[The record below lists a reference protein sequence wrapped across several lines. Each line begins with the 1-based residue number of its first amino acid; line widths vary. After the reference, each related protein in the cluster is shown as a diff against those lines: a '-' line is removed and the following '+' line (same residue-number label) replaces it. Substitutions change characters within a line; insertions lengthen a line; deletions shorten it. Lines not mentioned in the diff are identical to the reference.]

1 MTEIA
6 LTQPAG
12 PVPDSFPSVLGAKS
26 TCHVDAAPA
35 RRTNEGRPLAAGWRL
50 HRNFSSFF
58 SSLFFRFSIFYPATI
73 ADFNLPILQFPA
85 ATQSGDPQLDSLW
98 HARSMTTEQLT
109 QLSES
114 LADSVAAAAPS
125 VVQVHGAGRP
135 ASGLVFAPDIVITT
149 MRALGREDGLQVR
162 GHDGSTLEAQLAGW
176 DPTTSLAL
184 LRVAGLAG
192 APITPATAQ
201 PRVGHLAL
209 AVGRS
214 WSNALSASA
223 GIVAVIGGPLRTG
236 RRRAIDQVLRTTAP
250 MHDGFAGGALVD
262 TTGALLGVITST
274 RIRGTTVVIPASIAW
289 KTASSVLE
297 HGGLK
302 RGYLG
307 IAGQPVRLPAN
318 LPRPAGLPDRSLG
331 GGGSARRRRHAG
343 ESGGGRR
350 SSRGRHHSGAGCEP
364 D

>member
-1 MTEIA
+1 
-6 LTQPAG
+6 
-12 PVPDSFPSVLGAKS
+12 
-26 TCHVDAAPA
+26 
-35 RRTNEGRPLAAGWRL
+35 
-50 HRNFSSFF
+50 
-58 SSLFFRFSIFYPATI
+58 
-73 ADFNLPILQFPA
+73 
-85 ATQSGDPQLDSLW
+85 
-98 HARSMTTEQLT
+98 MTTEQLT
-109 QLSES
+109 QFSES
-114 LADSVAAAAPS
+114 LADSVSTAASS

-162 GHDGSTLEAQLAGW
+162 GHDGSALEAHLAGW

-184 LRVAGLAG
+184 LRVPGLAG
-192 APITPATAQ
+192 APIATATAQ

-223 GIVAVIGGPLRTG
+223 GIVSVIGGPLRTG
-236 RRRAIDQVLRTTAP
+236 RRREIDQVLRTTAP

-262 TTGALLGVITST
+262 TAGGLLGVITST

-289 KTASSVLE
+289 KAASSVLE

-318 LPRPAGLPDRSLG
+318 QLPPPPKLRRAGRSG
-331 GGGSARRRRHAG
+331 WKPVCSWPPSRRRARRRRAG
-343 ESGGGRR
+343 
-350 SSRGRHHSGAGCEP
+350 SS
-364 D
+364 

>member
-1 MTEIA
+1 
-6 LTQPAG
+6 
-12 PVPDSFPSVLGAKS
+12 
-26 TCHVDAAPA
+26 
-35 RRTNEGRPLAAGWRL
+35 
-50 HRNFSSFF
+50 
-58 SSLFFRFSIFYPATI
+58 
-73 ADFNLPILQFPA
+73 
-85 ATQSGDPQLDSLW
+85 
-98 HARSMTTEQLT
+98 MTTEQLT

-114 LADSVAAAAPS
+114 LADSVSKAAPS

-149 MRALGREDGLQVR
+149 ARAIGREDGLQVR
-162 GHDGSTLEAQLAGW
+162 GHDGSTLDAQLAGW

-192 APITPATAQ
+192 APISPATAQ
-201 PRVGHLAL
+201 SRVGHLAL

-236 RRRAIDQVLRTTAP
+236 RRRAIDEVLRTTAP

-262 TTGALLGVITST
+262 TTGTLLGVVTST

-289 KTASSVLE
+289 KTGTSVLE

-307 IAGQPVRLPAN
+307 IAGQPVRLDAN
-318 LPRPAGLPDRSLG
+318 LSRSAGLPTVAVAEVGLLIAAVTPDSPASAG
-331 GGGSARRRRHAG
+331 GLLVGDIILALDTNPIQSPEDLFDLLWGNRVGSQVRLDILRGGVARQVPITVG
-343 ESGGGRR
+343 ER
-350 SSRGRHHSGAGCEP
+350 P
-364 D
+364 KD

>member
-1 MTEIA
+1 
-6 LTQPAG
+6 
-12 PVPDSFPSVLGAKS
+12 
-26 TCHVDAAPA
+26 
-35 RRTNEGRPLAAGWRL
+35 
-50 HRNFSSFF
+50 
-58 SSLFFRFSIFYPATI
+58 
-73 ADFNLPILQFPA
+73 
-85 ATQSGDPQLDSLW
+85 
-98 HARSMTTEQLT
+98 MTTEQLT
-109 QLSES
+109 QFSES
-114 LADSVAAAAPS
+114 LADSVSSAAPS
-125 VVQVHGAGRP
+125 VIQVHGAGRP

-149 MRALGREDGLQVR
+149 ARALGREDGLQVR
-162 GHDGSTLEAQLAGW
+162 GHDGSTLDAQLAGW

-318 LPRPAGLPDRSLG
+318 LSRPAGFPTVALAEVALLVAAVTPESPAAAG
-331 GGGSARRRRHAG
+331 GLLVGDIILALDANPIESPEDLFDLLWGNRVGSEIRLDVLRGGVARQVPITVG
-343 ESGGGRR
+343 ER
-350 SSRGRHHSGAGCEP
+350 P
-364 D
+364 KD

>member
-1 MTEIA
+1 
-6 LTQPAG
+6 
-12 PVPDSFPSVLGAKS
+12 
-26 TCHVDAAPA
+26 
-35 RRTNEGRPLAAGWRL
+35 
-50 HRNFSSFF
+50 
-58 SSLFFRFSIFYPATI
+58 
-73 ADFNLPILQFPA
+73 
-85 ATQSGDPQLDSLW
+85 
-98 HARSMTTEQLT
+98 MTTQQLT

-114 LADSVAAAAPS
+114 LADSVASAAPS

-162 GHDGSTLEAQLAGW
+162 GHNGSTLEAQLAGW

-184 LRVAGLAG
+184 LRVAGLA
-192 APITPATAQ
+192 AASITPANAP

-209 AVGRS
+209 AIGRS

-250 MHDGFAGGALVD
+250 MHDGFAGGALID
-262 TTGALLGVITST
+262 TAGALLGIITST

-307 IAGQPVRLPAN
+307 IAGQSVRLDSRSADLSTSAKATAEGDSRSADLQVGRDVGLLVAAVTPESPAAA
-318 LPRPAGLPDRSLG
+318 AGLLVGDIILAFDANPIESPEDLFDLLWGNRVGSEVRLDVLRGGVATQVPITVGERRKDR
-331 GGGSARRRRHAG
+331 
-343 ESGGGRR
+343 
-350 SSRGRHHSGAGCEP
+350 
-364 D
+364 

>member
-1 MTEIA
+1 
-6 LTQPAG
+6 
-12 PVPDSFPSVLGAKS
+12 
-26 TCHVDAAPA
+26 
-35 RRTNEGRPLAAGWRL
+35 
-50 HRNFSSFF
+50 
-58 SSLFFRFSIFYPATI
+58 
-73 ADFNLPILQFPA
+73 
-85 ATQSGDPQLDSLW
+85 
-98 HARSMTTEQLT
+98 MTTEQLT

-114 LADSVAAAAPS
+114 LADSVSTAAPS
-125 VVQVHGAGRP
+125 VVQIHGAGRP
-135 ASGLVFAPDIVITT
+135 ASGLVFTPDIVITT
-149 MRALGREDGLQVR
+149 ARALGREDGLQVR
-162 GHDGSTLEAQLAGW
+162 GHDGSTHEAQLAGW

-192 APITPATAQ
+192 APITPATTQ

-223 GIVAVIGGPLRTG
+223 GIIAVIGGPLRTG

-318 LPRPAGLPDRSLG
+318 QRPEGREAGLLVAAVTPESPAAAG
-331 GGGSARRRRHAG
+331 GLLVGDIILALDANPIESPEDLFDLLWGNRVGSEVRLDVLRGGVATQVPITVG
-343 ESGGGRR
+343 ER
-350 SSRGRHHSGAGCEP
+350 P
-364 D
+364 KD

>member
-1 MTEIA
+1 
-6 LTQPAG
+6 
-12 PVPDSFPSVLGAKS
+12 
-26 TCHVDAAPA
+26 
-35 RRTNEGRPLAAGWRL
+35 
-50 HRNFSSFF
+50 
-58 SSLFFRFSIFYPATI
+58 
-73 ADFNLPILQFPA
+73 
-85 ATQSGDPQLDSLW
+85 
-98 HARSMTTEQLT
+98 MTTEQLT
-109 QLSES
+109 QFSES
-114 LADSVAAAAPS
+114 LADSVSTAASS

-149 MRALGREDGLQVR
+149 MRALGREDGLHVR
-162 GHDGSTLEAQLAGW
+162 GHEGPAMEAHLAGW

-318 LPRPAGLPDRSLG
+318 LSRPAGLPTVALAEVGLLVAAVTPESPAAAG
-331 GGGSARRRRHAG
+331 GLLVGDIILALDANPIESPEDLFDLLWGNRIGSEVRLDVLRGGVARQVPITVG
-343 ESGGGRR
+343 ER
-350 SSRGRHHSGAGCEP
+350 P
-364 D
+364 KD

>member
-1 MTEIA
+1 
-6 LTQPAG
+6 
-12 PVPDSFPSVLGAKS
+12 
-26 TCHVDAAPA
+26 
-35 RRTNEGRPLAAGWRL
+35 
-50 HRNFSSFF
+50 
-58 SSLFFRFSIFYPATI
+58 
-73 ADFNLPILQFPA
+73 
-85 ATQSGDPQLDSLW
+85 
-98 HARSMTTEQLT
+98 
-109 QLSES
+109 
-114 LADSVAAAAPS
+114 
-125 VVQVHGAGRP
+125 
-135 ASGLVFAPDIVITT
+135 

-162 GHDGSTLEAQLAGW
+162 GHEGPEMEAHLAGW

-192 APITPATAQ
+192 APITPATTQ

-214 WSNALSASA
+214 WSNALTASA

-289 KTASSVLE
+289 KAASSVLE

-307 IAGQPVRLPAN
+307 IAGQPVRLDSRSAD
-318 LPRPAGLPDRSLG
+318 RPTSAEATAGGQVGREAGLLVAVVTPESPAAAG
-331 GGGSARRRRHAG
+331 GLLVGDIILALDANPIESPEDLFDLLWGNRVGSEVRLDILRGGVARQVPITVG
-343 ESGGGRR
+343 ER
-350 SSRGRHHSGAGCEP
+350 P
-364 D
+364 KD

>member
-1 MTEIA
+1 
-6 LTQPAG
+6 
-12 PVPDSFPSVLGAKS
+12 
-26 TCHVDAAPA
+26 
-35 RRTNEGRPLAAGWRL
+35 
-50 HRNFSSFF
+50 
-58 SSLFFRFSIFYPATI
+58 
-73 ADFNLPILQFPA
+73 
-85 ATQSGDPQLDSLW
+85 
-98 HARSMTTEQLT
+98 MTTEHLT
-109 QLSES
+109 QFSES
-114 LADSVAAAAPS
+114 LADAVSSAAPS
-125 VVQVHGAGRP
+125 VVQVHGAGSP

-149 MRALGREDGLQVR
+149 ARALGREDGLQVR
-162 GHDGSTLEAQLAGW
+162 GHDGSTLDAHLAGW

-192 APITPATAQ
+192 APLTPATVQ

-262 TTGALLGVITST
+262 TSGALLGVVTST

-289 KTASSVLE
+289 KAASSVLE
-297 HGGLK
+297 HGALK

-307 IAGQPVRLPAN
+307 IAGQQVRLPDNQAPQARKGGLLVAAVTPESPAAASGLLVGDIILALDGN
-318 LPRPAGLPDRSLG
+318 PIESPEDLFDLLWGNRVGSEVRLDVLRGGVATQVPITVGERPKDR
-331 GGGSARRRRHAG
+331 
-343 ESGGGRR
+343 
-350 SSRGRHHSGAGCEP
+350 
-364 D
+364 

>member
-1 MTEIA
+1 
-6 LTQPAG
+6 
-12 PVPDSFPSVLGAKS
+12 
-26 TCHVDAAPA
+26 
-35 RRTNEGRPLAAGWRL
+35 
-50 HRNFSSFF
+50 
-58 SSLFFRFSIFYPATI
+58 
-73 ADFNLPILQFPA
+73 
-85 ATQSGDPQLDSLW
+85 
-98 HARSMTTEQLT
+98 MTTDQLT
-109 QLSES
+109 QFSES
-114 LADSVAAAAPS
+114 LADSVGAAASS

-149 MRALGREDGLQVR
+149 MRALGREDGLHVR
-162 GHDGSTLEAQLAGW
+162 GHEGPVMEAQLAGW

-214 WSNALSASA
+214 WSNAVSASA
-223 GIVAVIGGPLRTG
+223 GIISVIGGPLRTG

-250 MHDGFAGGALVD
+250 MHEGFAGGALVD

-289 KTASSVLE
+289 KTASSVIE

-318 LPRPAGLPDRSLG
+318 LSHPAGLPAEALAKVGLLVAAVTPDSPAAAGGLLVGDIILALDANPIESPEDLFDLLWGNRVGSEVRLDILRGGVARQVPITVGERPKDR
-331 GGGSARRRRHAG
+331 
-343 ESGGGRR
+343 
-350 SSRGRHHSGAGCEP
+350 
-364 D
+364 

>member
-1 MTEIA
+1 
-6 LTQPAG
+6 
-12 PVPDSFPSVLGAKS
+12 
-26 TCHVDAAPA
+26 
-35 RRTNEGRPLAAGWRL
+35 
-50 HRNFSSFF
+50 
-58 SSLFFRFSIFYPATI
+58 
-73 ADFNLPILQFPA
+73 
-85 ATQSGDPQLDSLW
+85 
-98 HARSMTTEQLT
+98 MTTEQLT
-109 QLSES
+109 QFSES
-114 LADSVAAAAPS
+114 LADSFAAAAPS

-135 ASGLVFAPDIVITT
+135 ASGLVFAPDIIITT
-149 MRALGREDGLQVR
+149 ACALGREDGLQVR
-162 GHDGSTLEAQLAGW
+162 GHGGSTHEAQLAGW

-184 LRVAGLAG
+184 LRVPGLA
-192 APITPATAQ
+192 AALISPATAQ

-236 RRRAIDQVLRTTAP
+236 RRRAIDQVIRTTAP

-262 TTGALLGVITST
+262 TTGALLGIITST

-307 IAGQPVRLPAN
+307 IAGQPVRLDGRSADISTSAEAVAGTQVS
-318 LPRPAGLPDRSLG
+318 RQAGLLIAAVTPESPAAAGGLLVGDIILALDGNPIQSPEDLFDLLWGDRVGSEVRLDILRG
-331 GGGSARRRRHAG
+331 GVATQVPITVG
-343 ESGGGRR
+343 ERPKER
-350 SSRGRHHSGAGCEP
+350 
-364 D
+364 